1 MPSTVGK
8 INGQMLE
15 NNLLRNGVDLAFD
28 TDLIYLDV
36 DNGRIGINT
45 DTPFRP
51 LLVNGTLSSTNVLVD
66 TGTISNF
73 SFALNTITN
82 DASEILIS
90 ATGAGATII
99 AGGLITDGIS
109 IDANGIRSLRSN
121 EDIDL
126 TPAGAGEIKL
136 LTNTE
141 VTGAVHVTGNVTFD
155 GNIVFGNNNLDSVS
169 LSADISSDINPDLSS
184 TYNLGSSIKNW
195 SELHTNLVNG
205 IAYTTGGAFVN
216 GIDLGLRQGN
226 IWYVAVNGSYDNVG
240 DHPNGPFDTVEKALS
255 VATAG
260 DTVYIYPGTYYELL
274 PLTVP
279 AGVTVKGSSI
289 RDVTIKPDT
298 SSGGENVFL
307 LNGETTIE
315 DLTVA
320 DFFYDSIND
329 TGYAF
334 RFAPNFTV
342 TSRSPYIRNVSVITK
357 GSVTSLSDPLGF
369 LTGDAGKGALVD
381 GSVALSTSKE
391 ASMLFSSVTFI
402 TPGVNALTMTNGVRV
417 EWLNSFTYF
426 ALRGLYATQGTGR
439 VTQDGSTLRYGAEV
453 RSISSANVY
462 GTYGAVADGADT
474 LMYLIAHNFGYIG
487 TDADNKNDPSLVIET
502 NQIVELN
509 SGVIYY
515 DSVDQQGDFKVGSV
529 FKVEQS
535 TGKIIF
541 QSIQLNNS
549 NLILT
554 NGPDTTYIDAFEVD
568 TGNISIGGN
577 TIQSNA
583 GGITLTAANNDLDL
597 TLNLTVDQSLTVE
610 QLVTLNKDVTIGNAA
625 TDTVY
630 FNANV
635 NSNILPKT
643 NNLDLGINANRWKTL
658 YTTQATFDDIL
669 INTNFISTT
678 LSNSNLELAATGI
691 GVIRIDALDIS
702 SNTISST
709 ATNADININPNG
721 TGKIQL
727 LKNTDITGNLGVTG
741 NITLGG
747 SIQLGDAIIDSIDPV
762 GKIGSDLIPNITGIY
777 DVGSTTKTWLTMFVS
792 ELITDDIL
800 INTNFISTTLSNSNL
815 ELRANG
821 TGAVRVDTLD
831 FKSNAISSNSTN
843 ADININPNGTGKI
856 QLLKNTDITG
866 NLGVTGN
873 ITVGGNIQLGDA
885 IIDSIDPVGKIG
897 SNLIPNTT
905 GIYDIGSTT
914 KVWRNLFMS
923 NLVTD
928 DIEIND
934 NYIRTTASNSNL
946 ELRAN
951 GTGVINIIDSLS
963 VVQNLTINN
972 ATNLKNTVVTGNL
985 TTNDLLTI
993 TNNLTATGFAYGD
1006 IVFADNYITTTQ
1018 SNSSLELRANGTGNV
1033 VFDNVLQITNSTISN
1048 SLTSGTEADRSI
1060 IFNPISGKSVAIQS
1074 TKALLLPI
1082 GNNTNRTLTTNGEIR
1097 YNNTSSTFEGKI
1109 TGRNI
1114 SLYNLF
1120 DTDGNTGISPELTPG
1135 ANDDTIRMYTNGVLS
1150 ATITAQ
1156 AATFNR
1162 IIVDEIDIN
1171 NNIISTINSNA
1182 DLELERSGSGTVKI
1196 KDSISITDNIITN
1209 ITIDAVTQIVST
1221 GNGYVKFV
1229 GTGAIRIP
1237 HGLTGQQPVTA
1248 PIGATRFNTTTFT
1261 QEVYNGTAWISA
1273 AGTGGDTVTAEDME
1287 LISDLYG
1294 LLFG

>member
-1 MPSTVGK
+1 MSSTVGK

-66 TGTISNF
+66 TGTISDF

-90 ATGAGATII
+90 ATGAGATIT
-99 AGGLITDGIS
+99 AGGIATDGIS
-109 IDANGIRSLRSN
+109 IDADGIKSLRSN

-141 VTGAVHVTGNVTFD
+141 VNGSVHVTGNVTFD

-169 LSADISSDINPDLSS
+169 LSADINSDINPDLSS
-184 TYNLGSSIKNW
+184 TYNLGSSTKNW

-226 IWYVAVNGSYDNVG
+226 IWYVATNGSYDNVG

-274 PLTVP
+274 PLIVP

-298 SSGGENVFL
+298 SSGSENVFL
-307 LNGETTIE
+307 LNGETTVE

-426 ALRGLYATQGTGR
+426 ALRGLYAIRGTGR

-474 LMYLIAHNFGYIG
+474 LMYLISHNFGYIG

-502 NQIVELN
+502 NQVVELN

-583 GGITLTAANNDLDL
+583 GGITLTAANNDLDV
-597 TLNLTVDQSLTVE
+597 TSNLTVDQSLTVE

-625 TDTVY
+625 TDPVY

-691 GVIRIDALDIS
+691 GVIRIDALDVS
-702 SNTISST
+702 SNVIAST
-709 ATNADININPNG
+709 
-721 TGKIQL
+721 
-727 LKNTDITGNLGVTG
+727 
-741 NITLGG
+741 
-747 SIQLGDAIIDSIDPV
+747 
-762 GKIGSDLIPNITGIY
+762 
-777 DVGSTTKTWLTMFVS
+777 
-792 ELITDDIL
+792 
-800 INTNFISTTLSNSNL
+800 
-815 ELRANG
+815 
-821 TGAVRVDTLD
+821 
-831 FKSNAISSNSTN
+831 STN

-856 QLLKNTDITG
+856 QLLKDTDITG
-866 NLGVTGN
+866 NLSVTGN
-873 ITVGGNIQLGDA
+873 INVGGNIQLGDV

-897 SNLIPNTT
+897 SDLMPNIT
-905 GIYDIGSTT
+905 GSYDIGSLT
-914 KVWRNLFMS
+914 KTWRNLFMS
-923 NLVTD
+923 NLVVD
-928 DIEIND
+928 DIEVND
-934 NYIRTTASNSNL
+934 NYIRSTVSNSDL

-951 GTGVINIIDSLS
+951 GTGIINITDSVS
-963 VVQNLTINN
+963 VVQNLTVNGL
-972 ATNLKNTVVTGNL
+972 TNLKNTNIDG
-985 TTNDLLTI
+985 LLTASAGLFI
-993 TNNLTATGFAYGD
+993 TNNISASTFITDD
-1006 IVFADNYITTTQ
+1006 IIFDENYFTTTL
-1018 SNSSLELRANGTGNV
+1018 SNSNLELRANGTGNV
-1033 VFDNVLQITNSTISN
+1033 VFDNVLQIYGSTISN
-1048 SLTSGTEADRSI
+1048 SVISGTEADRSI
-1060 IFNPISGKSVAIQS
+1060 IFNPVSGKSVAVLS
-1074 TKALLLPI
+1074 TKALQLPI
-1082 GNNTNRTLTTNGEIR
+1082 GNNTNRTLVTDGEIR
-1097 YNNTSSTFEGKI
+1097 YNNSSSTFEGKI

-1135 ANDDTIRMYTNGVLS
+1135 ANDNTIRMYANNVLS

-1162 IIVDEIDIN
+1162 ITVDEIDIN
-1171 NNIISTINSNA
+1171 NNVIGTINSNA
-1182 DLELERSGSGTVKI
+1182 DLELERSGSGILNI
-1196 KDSISITDNIITN
+1196 KDSFNITDNIITN
-1209 ITIDAVTQIVST
+1209 ITLDAVTQIVST

-1237 HGLTGQQPVTA
+1237 HGLTGQQPLTA
-1248 PIGATRFNTTTFT
+1248 PIGATRYNITTNV

-1273 AGTGGDTVTAEDME
+1273 AGTGVDVVSAEDME

>member
-1 MPSTVGK
+1 MSSTVGK
-8 INGQMLE
+8 INGQVLE

-66 TGTISNF
+66 TGTISDF

-90 ATGAGATII
+90 ATGPGATII
-99 AGGLITDGIS
+99 AGGIKTDGIS
-109 IDANGIRSLRSN
+109 IDADGIKSLRSN

-169 LSADISSDINPDLSS
+169 LSADINSDITPDLSS
-184 TYNLGSSIKNW
+184 TYNLGSPTKNW

-279 AGVTVKGSSI
+279 AGVTVKGASI
-289 RDVTIKPDT
+289 RNVTIKPDT

-307 LNGETTIE
+307 LNGETTVE

-320 DFFYDSIND
+320 DFFYDNIND

-342 TSRSPYIRNVSVITK
+342 TSRSPYIKNVSVITK
-357 GSVTSLSDPLGF
+357 GSVVSLSDPLGF
-369 LTGDAGKGALVD
+369 LAGDAGKGALVD
-381 GSVALSTSKE
+381 GSVALLTSNE

-417 EWLNSFTYF
+417 EWLNSFTYY
-426 ALRGLYATQGTGR
+426 ALRGLYATRGTGR
-439 VTQDGSTLRYGAEV
+439 ITQDGSTLRYGAEV

-487 TDADNKNDPSLVIET
+487 ANADNKNDPSLVIET
-502 NQIVELN
+502 NQVVELN
-509 SGVIYY
+509 SGIIYF
-515 DSVDQQGDFKVGSV
+515 DSVDQKGDFNVGSV
-529 FKVEQS
+529 FKVEQL

-541 QSIQLNNS
+541 QSIQFNNS
-549 NLILT
+549 NLTLT
-554 NGPDTTYIDAFEVD
+554 NGPNTTYIDAFEVD

-577 TIQSNA
+577 TILSNA
-583 GGITLTAANNDLDL
+583 GGITLTAANNDLDV
-597 TLNLTVDQSLTVE
+597 TSNLTVDQSLTVE
-610 QLVTLNKDVTIGNAA
+610 QLVTLDKNVTIGNSSS
-625 TDTVY
+625 DTVY
-630 FNANV
+630 FNASV
-635 NSNILPKT
+635 NSNILPSA
-643 NNLDLGINANRWKTL
+643 NNFDLGSTANRWKTL
-658 YTTQATFDDIL
+658 YSTQATFDDIL

-678 LSNSNLELAATGI
+678 QSNSNLEFGATGT

-727 LKNTDITGNLGVTG
+727 LKNTDITGNLVVTG
-741 NITLGG
+741 NINVGG
-747 SIQLGDAIIDSIDPV
+747 NIQLGDVIIDSIDPV
-762 GKIGSDLIPNITGIY
+762 GKIGSDLMPNITGSY
-777 DVGSTTKTWLTMFVS
+777 DIGSLTKTWRNLLMSNLVV
-792 ELITDDIL
+792 DDIEVNDNY
-800 INTNFISTTLSNSNL
+800 IRSTALNSDL

-821 TGAVRVDTLD
+821 TG
-831 FKSNAISSNSTN
+831 I
-843 ADININPNGTGKI
+843 INI
-856 QLLKNTDITG
+856 TDS
-866 NLGVTGN
+866 
-873 ITVGGNIQLGDA
+873 A
-885 IIDSIDPVGKIG
+885 
-897 SNLIPNTT
+897 
-905 GIYDIGSTT
+905 
-914 KVWRNLFMS
+914 
-923 NLVTD
+923 
-928 DIEIND
+928 
-934 NYIRTTASNSNL
+934 
-946 ELRAN
+946 
-951 GTGVINIIDSLS
+951 S
-963 VVQNLTINN
+963 VVQNLTVNGL
-972 ATNLKNTVVTGNL
+972 TNLKNTNIDG
-985 TTNDLLTI
+985 LLTASAGLFI
-993 TNNLTATGFAYGD
+993 TNNISASTFITDD
-1006 IVFADNYITTTQ
+1006 IIFDENYFTTTL
-1018 SNSSLELRANGTGNV
+1018 SNSNLELRANGTGNV
-1033 VFDNVLQITNSTISN
+1033 VFDNVLQITGSTISN
-1048 SLTSGTEADRSI
+1048 SLMSGSEANRSI

-1074 TKALLLPI
+1074 TKALQLPI

-1135 ANDDTIRMYTNGVLS
+1135 ANDNTIRMYANNILS

-1162 IIVDEIDIN
+1162 IMVDEIDIN
-1171 NNIISTINSNA
+1171 NNVIGTMNSNA
-1182 DLELERSGSGTVKI
+1182 DLELERSGTGVVNI
-1196 KDSISITDNIITN
+1196 KNSINITDNSITN
-1209 ITIDAVTQIVST
+1209 TTIDAVTQIVST

-1248 PIGATRFNTTTFT
+1248 PIGATRYNTTTFT

-1273 AGTGGDTVTAEDME
+1273 AGTGVDVVSAEDME
-1287 LISDLYG
+1287 LISDLFG
-1294 LLFG
+1294 LVFG

>member
-1 MPSTVGK
+1 MSSTVGK

-66 TGTISNF
+66 TGTISDF

-90 ATGAGATII
+90 ATGAGATIT
-99 AGGLITDGIS
+99 AGGIATDGIS
-109 IDANGIRSLRSN
+109 IDADGIKSLRSN

-169 LSADISSDINPDLSS
+169 LSADINSDINPDLSS
-184 TYNLGSSIKNW
+184 TYNLGSSTKNW

-226 IWYVAVNGSYDNVG
+226 IWYVATNGSYDNVG

-255 VATAG
+255 VATVG
-260 DTVYIYPGTYYELL
+260 DTVYIYPGIYYELL
-274 PLTVP
+274 PLTIP

-307 LNGETTIE
+307 LNGETTVE

-474 LMYLIAHNFGYIG
+474 LMYLISHNFGYIG

-502 NQIVELN
+502 NQVVELN

-583 GGITLTAANNDLDL
+583 GGITLTAANNDLDV
-597 TLNLTVDQSLTVE
+597 TSNLTVDQSLTVE

-691 GVIRIDALDIS
+691 GVIRIDALDVS
-702 SNTISST
+702 SNVIAST
-709 ATNADININPNG
+709 
-721 TGKIQL
+721 
-727 LKNTDITGNLGVTG
+727 
-741 NITLGG
+741 
-747 SIQLGDAIIDSIDPV
+747 
-762 GKIGSDLIPNITGIY
+762 
-777 DVGSTTKTWLTMFVS
+777 
-792 ELITDDIL
+792 
-800 INTNFISTTLSNSNL
+800 
-815 ELRANG
+815 
-821 TGAVRVDTLD
+821 
-831 FKSNAISSNSTN
+831 STN

-856 QLLKNTDITG
+856 QLLKDTDITG
-866 NLGVTGN
+866 NLSVTGN
-873 ITVGGNIQLGDA
+873 INVGGNIQLGDV

-897 SNLIPNTT
+897 SDLMPNIT
-905 GIYDIGSTT
+905 GSYDIGSLT
-914 KVWRNLFMS
+914 KTWRNLFMS
-923 NLVTD
+923 NLVVD
-928 DIEIND
+928 DIEVND
-934 NYIRTTASNSNL
+934 NYIRSTVSNSDL

-951 GTGVINIIDSLS
+951 GTGIINITDSVS
-963 VVQNLTINN
+963 VVQNLTVNGL
-972 ATNLKNTVVTGNL
+972 TNLKNTNIDG
-985 TTNDLLTI
+985 LLTASAGLFI
-993 TNNLTATGFAYGD
+993 TNNISASTFITDD
-1006 IVFADNYITTTQ
+1006 IIFDENYFTTTL
-1018 SNSSLELRANGTGNV
+1018 SNSNLELRANGTGNV
-1033 VFDNVLQITNSTISN
+1033 VFDNVLQISGSTISN
-1048 SLTSGTEADRSI
+1048 SVISGTEADRSI
-1060 IFNPISGKSVAIQS
+1060 IFNPVSGKSVAVLS
-1074 TKALLLPI
+1074 TKALQLPI
-1082 GNNTNRTLTTNGEIR
+1082 GNNTNRTLVTDGEIR
-1097 YNNTSSTFEGKI
+1097 YNNSSSTFEGKI

-1135 ANDDTIRMYTNGVLS
+1135 ANDNTIRMYANNVLS

-1162 IIVDEIDIN
+1162 ITVDEIDIN
-1171 NNIISTINSNA
+1171 NNVIGTINSNA
-1182 DLELERSGSGTVKI
+1182 DLELERSGSGILNI
-1196 KDSISITDNIITN
+1196 KDSFNITDNIITN
-1209 ITIDAVTQIVST
+1209 ITLDAVTQIVST

-1237 HGLTGQQPVTA
+1237 HGLTGQQPLTA
-1248 PIGATRFNTTTFT
+1248 PIGATRYNITTNV

-1273 AGTGGDTVTAEDME
+1273 AGTGVDVVSAEDME

>member
-1 MPSTVGK
+1 
-8 INGQMLE
+8 MLE

-66 TGTISNF
+66 TGTISDF

-90 ATGAGATII
+90 ATGAGATIT
-99 AGGLITDGIS
+99 AGGIATDGIS
-109 IDANGIRSLRSN
+109 IDADGIKSLRSN

-169 LSADISSDINPDLSS
+169 LSADINSDINPDLSS
-184 TYNLGSSIKNW
+184 TYNLGSSTKNW

-226 IWYVAVNGSYDNVG
+226 IWYVATNGSYDNVG

-255 VATAG
+255 VATVG
-260 DTVYIYPGTYYELL
+260 DTVYIYPGIYYELL
-274 PLTVP
+274 PLTIP

-307 LNGETTIE
+307 LNGETTVE

-474 LMYLIAHNFGYIG
+474 LMYLISHNFGYIG

-502 NQIVELN
+502 NQVVELN

-583 GGITLTAANNDLDL
+583 GGITLTAANNDLDV
-597 TLNLTVDQSLTVE
+597 TSNLTVDQSLTVE

-691 GVIRIDALDIS
+691 GVIRIDALDVS
-702 SNTISST
+702 SNVIAST
-709 ATNADININPNG
+709 
-721 TGKIQL
+721 
-727 LKNTDITGNLGVTG
+727 
-741 NITLGG
+741 
-747 SIQLGDAIIDSIDPV
+747 
-762 GKIGSDLIPNITGIY
+762 
-777 DVGSTTKTWLTMFVS
+777 
-792 ELITDDIL
+792 
-800 INTNFISTTLSNSNL
+800 
-815 ELRANG
+815 
-821 TGAVRVDTLD
+821 
-831 FKSNAISSNSTN
+831 STN

-856 QLLKNTDITG
+856 QLLKDTDITG
-866 NLGVTGN
+866 NLSVTGN
-873 ITVGGNIQLGDA
+873 INVGGNIQLGDV

-897 SNLIPNTT
+897 SDLMPNIT
-905 GIYDIGSTT
+905 GSYDIGSLT
-914 KVWRNLFMS
+914 KTWRNLFMS
-923 NLVTD
+923 NLVVD
-928 DIEIND
+928 DIEVND
-934 NYIRTTASNSNL
+934 NYIRSTVSNSDL

-951 GTGVINIIDSLS
+951 GTGIINITDSVS
-963 VVQNLTINN
+963 VVQNLTVNGL
-972 ATNLKNTVVTGNL
+972 TNLKNTNIDG
-985 TTNDLLTI
+985 LLTASAGLFI
-993 TNNLTATGFAYGD
+993 TNNISASTFITDD
-1006 IVFADNYITTTQ
+1006 IIFDENYFTTTL
-1018 SNSSLELRANGTGNV
+1018 SNSNLELRANGTGNV
-1033 VFDNVLQITNSTISN
+1033 VFDNVLQIYGSTISN
-1048 SLTSGTEADRSI
+1048 SVISGTEADRSI
-1060 IFNPISGKSVAIQS
+1060 IFNPVSGKSVAVLS
-1074 TKALLLPI
+1074 TKALQLPI
-1082 GNNTNRTLTTNGEIR
+1082 GNNTNRTLVTDGEIR
-1097 YNNTSSTFEGKI
+1097 YNNSSSTFEGKI

-1135 ANDDTIRMYTNGVLS
+1135 ANDNTIRMYANNVLS

-1162 IIVDEIDIN
+1162 ITVDEIDIN
-1171 NNIISTINSNA
+1171 NNVIGTINSNA
-1182 DLELERSGSGTVKI
+1182 DLELERSGSGILNI
-1196 KDSISITDNIITN
+1196 KDSFNITDNIITN
-1209 ITIDAVTQIVST
+1209 ITLDAVTQIVST

-1237 HGLTGQQPVTA
+1237 HGLTGQQPLTA
-1248 PIGATRFNTTTFT
+1248 PIGATRYNITTNV

-1273 AGTGGDTVTAEDME
+1273 AGTGVDVVSAEDME

>member
-66 TGTISNF
+66 TGTISDF

-90 ATGAGATII
+90 ATGPGATII
-99 AGGLITDGIS
+99 AGGIKTDGIS
-109 IDANGIRSLRSN
+109 IDADGIKSLRSN

-184 TYNLGSSIKNW
+184 TYNLGSPTKKW

-205 IAYTTGGAFVN
+205 AVYASGGAFVN

-298 SSGGENVFL
+298 SSDSENVFL
-307 LNGETTIE
+307 LNGETTVE

-334 RFAPNFTV
+334 SFAPGFIV
-342 TSRSPYIRNVSVITK
+342 TSRSPYVRNITVITT
-357 GSVTSLSDPLGF
+357 GSITSGTDPRGF
-369 LTGDAGKGALVD
+369 AAGDAGKGAKVD
-381 GSVALSTSKE
+381 GSLALAGTNE
-391 ASMLFSSVTFI
+391 ASMLFHSCTFI
-402 TPGVNALTMTNGVRV
+402 TPGVDAITMTNGVRI
-417 EWLNSFTYF
+417 EWLNCFTYF
-426 ALRGLYATQGTGR
+426 AERGLYAIRGTGR
-439 VTQDGSTLRYGAEV
+439 VTQDGSTLRYGAEI
-453 RSISSANVY
+453 RSIGSANVY
-462 GTYGAVADGADT
+462 GTYGAVADGVDT
-474 LMYLIAHNFGYIG
+474 LMYLISHNFAYIG
-487 TDADNKNDPSLVIET
+487 LDGDSENDPSSAIQVNEV
-502 NQIVELN
+502 VELN
-509 SGVIYY
+509 SGVVHYQT
-515 DSVDQQGDFKVGSV
+515 VDQSGNYRIGDLVTI
-529 FKVEQS
+529 EQS
-535 TGKIIF
+535 TGKII
-541 QSIQLNNS
+541 LNSVAIASTN
-549 NLILT
+549 ITVT
-554 NGPDTTYIDAFEVD
+554 NGVTSSYIDAFEIT
-568 TGNISIGGN
+568 TGNITLTGN
-577 TIQSNA
+577 TIQSNS
-583 GGITLTAANNDLDL
+583 GGITFTASNNDIDI
-597 TLNLTVDQSLTVE
+597 TSNLTVNQSLTVE
-610 QLVTLNKDVTIGNAA
+610 QLVTLNKNVTIGNSSS
-625 TDTVY
+625 DTVY
-630 FNANV
+630 FNASV
-635 NSNILPKT
+635 NSNILPSA
-643 NNLDLGINANRWKTL
+643 NNFDLGSTANRWKTL
-658 YTTQATFDDIL
+658 YSTQATFDDIL

-678 LSNSNLELAATGI
+678 QSNSNLEFGATGT

-727 LKNTDITGNLGVTG
+727 LKNTDITGNLVVTG

-747 SIQLGDAIIDSIDPV
+747 SIQLGDVIIDSIDPV
-762 GKIGSDLIPNITGIY
+762 GKIGSDLIPNITGFY
-777 DVGSTTKTWLTMFVS
+777 DIGSVVKTWRNLFMSNLLV
-792 ELITDDIL
+792 DDIE
-800 INTNFISTTLSNSNL
+800 INDNYIRSTVSNSNL

-821 TGAVRVDTLD
+821 TG
-831 FKSNAISSNSTN
+831 I
-843 ADININPNGTGKI
+843 INIP
-856 QLLKNTDITG
+856 
-866 NLGVTGN
+866 
-873 ITVGGNIQLGDA
+873 
-885 IIDSIDPVGKIG
+885 DSV
-897 SNLIPNTT
+897 
-905 GIYDIGSTT
+905 
-914 KVWRNLFMS
+914 
-923 NLVTD
+923 
-928 DIEIND
+928 
-934 NYIRTTASNSNL
+934 
-946 ELRAN
+946 
-951 GTGVINIIDSLS
+951 S
-963 VVQNLTINN
+963 VVQNLTVNGL
-972 ATNLKNTVVTGNL
+972 TNLKNTTIDGFL
-985 TTNDLLTI
+985 TAGAGLVS
-993 TNNLTATGFAYGD
+993 TNNISASTFITDD
-1006 IVFADNYITTTQ
+1006 IIFDENYITTTL

-1033 VFDNVLQITNSTISN
+1033 VFDNVLQITGSTISN
-1048 SLTSGTEADRSI
+1048 SLTSGTETNRSI

-1074 TKALLLPI
+1074 TKALQLPI

-1097 YNNTSSTFEGKI
+1097 YNNSSSTFEGKI

-1135 ANDDTIRMYTNGVLS
+1135 ANDNTIRMYASGVLS

-1162 IIVDEIDIN
+1162 IMVDEIDIN
-1171 NNIISTINSNA
+1171 NNVIGTMNSNA
-1182 DLELERSGSGTVKI
+1182 DLELERSGSGILNI
-1196 KDSISITDNIITN
+1196 KDSFNITDNIITN
-1209 ITIDAVTQIVST
+1209 ITLDAETQIVST

-1248 PIGATRFNTTTFT
+1248 PIGATRYNTTTFT

-1273 AGTGGDTVTAEDME
+1273 AGTGVDVVSAEEME

>member
-1 MPSTVGK
+1 MSSTVGK
-8 INGQMLE
+8 INGQVLE

-73 SFALNTITN
+73 SFSLNTITN
-82 DASEILIS
+82 DVNDILIS
-90 ATGAGATII
+90 ASGAGARIT
-99 AGGLITDGIS
+99 AGGISTDGIS
-109 IDANGIRSLRSN
+109 VDANGIRSLRSN

-126 TPAGAGEIKL
+126 VPAGSGQITL

-141 VTGAVHVTGNVTFD
+141 VNGSVHVTGDVTFD
-155 GNIVFGNNNLDSVS
+155 GNIVFGNNDLDSVS
-169 LSADISSDINPDLSS
+169 LSADINSNINPDQTTTYDLGAS
-184 TYNLGSSIKNW
+184 TKRW
-195 SELHTNLVNG
+195 DELRTNLVNG
-205 IAYTTGGAFVN
+205 EIYASGGAFVN
-216 GIDLGLRQGN
+216 GINLNLRQGN
-226 IWYVAVNGSYDNVG
+226 TWYVAVNGSYDNVG
-240 DHPNGPFDTVEKALS
+240 DHPNGPFDTIEKALT

-260 DTVYIYPGTYYELL
+260 DTILIYPGTYYELL

-279 AGVTVKGSSI
+279 TGVTVKGTGI
-289 RDVTIKPDT
+289 RSVTIKPDT
-298 SSGGENVFL
+298 ASTAENVFL
-307 LNGETTIE
+307 LNGETTVE
-315 DLTVA
+315 DLTVS

-334 RFAPNFTV
+334 SFAPGFTV
-342 TSRSPYIRNVSVITK
+342 TSRSPYVRNVTVITT
-357 GSVTSLSDPLGF
+357 GSITSGTDPRGF
-369 LTGDAGKGALVD
+369 AAGDAGKGAKVD
-381 GSVALSTSKE
+381 GSLALAGTNE
-391 ASMLFSSVTFI
+391 ASMLFYSCTFI
-402 TPGVNALTMTNGVRV
+402 CPGVDAITMTNGVRV
-417 EWLNSFTYF
+417 EWLNSFAYF
-426 ALRGLYATQGTGR
+426 ALRGLYATQGSLGLSNLGIR
-439 VTQDGSTLRYGAEV
+439 FGAEI
-453 RSISSANVY
+453 RAIGSANVY

-474 LMYLIAHNFGYIG
+474 LMYLISHNFGYIG
-487 TDADNKNDPSLVIET
+487 TDGDSSNDPSLVIEA
-502 NQIVELN
+502 NQVVELN

-515 DSVDQQGDFKVGSV
+515 DSVDHKGDLKVGSV
-529 FKVEQS
+529 FKVEQT

-541 QSIQLNNS
+541 QSVQLNNTS
-549 NLILT
+549 LIVT
-554 NGPDTTYIDAFEVD
+554 NGPDTTYIDAFEVT
-568 TGNISIGGN
+568 TGNITVSGN
-577 TIQSNA
+577 TIQSNT
-583 GGITLTAANNDLDL
+583 GVITLTAANNDLDV
-597 TLNLTVDQSLTVE
+597 TSNLTVDRSLTVN

-625 TDTVY
+625 TDTIY
-630 FNANV
+630 FNARI
-635 NSNILPKT
+635 NSNIIPKT

-658 YTTQATFDDIL
+658 YTAQATFDDIL

-678 LSNSNLELAATGI
+678 LSNSNLELGAVGT
-691 GVIRIDALDIS
+691 GVIRFDALDVSANSITS
-702 SNTISST
+702 AGTNT
-709 ATNADININPNG
+709 DININPNG

-747 SIQLGDAIIDSIDPV
+747 SIQIGDAIIDSIDPV
-762 GKIGSDLIPNITGIY
+762 GKIGSNLIPNTTGIY
-777 DVGSTTKTWLTMFVS
+777 DIGSTIKTWRTMFVS

-815 ELRANG
+815 ELRANS
-821 TGAVRVDTLD
+821 TGSVRIDTLD
-831 FKSNAISSNSTN
+831 FKSNTISSNTTDT
-843 ADININPNGTGKI
+843 DINIDPNGTGKI

-866 NLGVTGN
+866 NLGVTGD
-873 ITVGGNIQLGDA
+873 ITVGGNIQLGDVT
-885 IIDSIDPVGKIG
+885 IDSIDPIGKIG

-905 GIYDIGSTT
+905 GTYDIGSTT

-951 GTGVINIIDSLS
+951 GTGVINITDSLS
-963 VVQNLTINN
+963 VVQNLTINST
-972 ATNLKNTVVTGNL
+972 TNLKNTVVSGNL

-1048 SLTSGTEADRSI
+1048 SVISGTESDRSI
-1060 IFNPISGKSVAIQS
+1060 IFNPVSGKSVAVQS
-1074 TKALLLPI
+1074 TKALQLPI
-1082 GNNTNRTLTTNGEIR
+1082 GNNTDRTLTNNGEIR

-1135 ANDDTIRMYTNGVLS
+1135 ANDDTIRMYANGVLS

-1182 DLELERSGSGTVKI
+1182 DLELERSGSGIVNI

-1209 ITIDAVTQIVST
+1209 TTIDAVTQIVST

-1248 PIGATRFNTTTFT
+1248 PIGATRYNTTTFT

-1273 AGTGGDTVTAEDME
+1273 AGTGVDVVSAEEME

>member
-90 ATGAGATII
+90 ATGPGATIT
-99 AGGLITDGIS
+99 AGGIATDGIS

-169 LSADISSDINPDLSS
+169 LSADINSDINPNLSS
-184 TYNLGSSIKNW
+184 TYNLGSSTKNW

-226 IWYVAVNGSYDNVG
+226 IWYVATNGSYDNVG

-255 VATAG
+255 VATVG
-260 DTVYIYPGTYYELL
+260 DTVYIYPGIYYELL
-274 PLTVP
+274 PLTIP

-307 LNGETTIE
+307 LNGETTVE

-381 GSVALSTSKE
+381 GSVALLTSKE

-502 NQIVELN
+502 NQVVELN

-549 NLILT
+549 NLTLT

-583 GGITLTAANNDLDL
+583 GGITLTAANNDLDV
-597 TLNLTVDQSLTVE
+597 TSNLTVDQSLTVE

-635 NSNILPKT
+635 NSNIHPKT

-658 YTTQATFDDIL
+658 YTTQTTFDDIL

-727 LKNTDITGNLGVTG
+727 LKNTDITGNLGVT
-741 NITLGG
+741 
-747 SIQLGDAIIDSIDPV
+747 S
-762 GKIGSDLIPNITGIY
+762 
-777 DVGSTTKTWLTMFVS
+777 
-792 ELITDDIL
+792 
-800 INTNFISTTLSNSNL
+800 
-815 ELRANG
+815 
-821 TGAVRVDTLD
+821 
-831 FKSNAISSNSTN
+831 
-843 ADININPNGTGKI
+843 
-856 QLLKNTDITG
+856 
-866 NLGVTGN
+866 N

-951 GTGVINIIDSLS
+951 GTGVINITDSLS

-1074 TKALLLPI
+1074 TKALQLPI

>member
-1 MPSTVGK
+1 MSSTVGK

-66 TGTISNF
+66 TGTISDF

-90 ATGAGATII
+90 ATGAGATIT
-99 AGGLITDGIS
+99 AGGIATDGIS
-109 IDANGIRSLRSN
+109 IDADGIKSLRSN

-155 GNIVFGNNNLDSVS
+155 GNIIFGNNNLDSVS
-169 LSADISSDINPDLSS
+169 LSADISSDITPDLSS
-184 TYNLGSSIKNW
+184 TYNLGSPTKNW
-195 SELHTNLVNG
+195 SEIHTNLVNG

-226 IWYVAVNGSYDNVG
+226 IWYVATNGSYDNVG

-274 PLTVP
+274 PLIVP

-298 SSGGENVFL
+298 SSGSENVFL
-307 LNGETTIE
+307 LNGETTVE

-426 ALRGLYATQGTGR
+426 ALRGLYAIRGTGR

-474 LMYLIAHNFGYIG
+474 LMYLISHNFGYIG

-502 NQIVELN
+502 NQVVELN

-583 GGITLTAANNDLDL
+583 GGITLTAANNDLDV
-597 TLNLTVDQSLTVE
+597 TSNLTVDQSLTVE

-691 GVIRIDALDIS
+691 GVIRIDALDVS
-702 SNTISST
+702 SNVIAST
-709 ATNADININPNG
+709 
-721 TGKIQL
+721 
-727 LKNTDITGNLGVTG
+727 
-741 NITLGG
+741 
-747 SIQLGDAIIDSIDPV
+747 
-762 GKIGSDLIPNITGIY
+762 
-777 DVGSTTKTWLTMFVS
+777 
-792 ELITDDIL
+792 
-800 INTNFISTTLSNSNL
+800 
-815 ELRANG
+815 
-821 TGAVRVDTLD
+821 
-831 FKSNAISSNSTN
+831 STN

-856 QLLKNTDITG
+856 QLLKDTDITG
-866 NLGVTGN
+866 NLSVTGN
-873 ITVGGNIQLGDA
+873 ITVGGNIQLGDV

-897 SNLIPNTT
+897 SDLMPNIT
-905 GIYDIGSTT
+905 GSYDIGSLT
-914 KVWRNLFMS
+914 KTWRNLFMS
-923 NLVTD
+923 NLVVD
-928 DIEIND
+928 DIEVND
-934 NYIRTTASNSNL
+934 NYIRSTVSNSDL

-951 GTGVINIIDSLS
+951 GTGIINITDSVS
-963 VVQNLTINN
+963 VVQNLTVNGL
-972 ATNLKNTVVTGNL
+972 TNLKNTNIDG
-985 TTNDLLTI
+985 LLTASAGLFI
-993 TNNLTATGFAYGD
+993 TNNISASTFITDD
-1006 IVFADNYITTTQ
+1006 IIFDENYFTTTL
-1018 SNSSLELRANGTGNV
+1018 SNSNLELRANGTGNV
-1033 VFDNVLQITNSTISN
+1033 VFDNVLQIYGSTISN
-1048 SLTSGTEADRSI
+1048 SVISGTEADRSI
-1060 IFNPISGKSVAIQS
+1060 IFNPVSGKSVAVLS
-1074 TKALLLPI
+1074 TKALQLPI
-1082 GNNTNRTLTTNGEIR
+1082 GNNTNRTLVTDGEIR
-1097 YNNTSSTFEGKI
+1097 YNNSSSTFEGKI

-1135 ANDDTIRMYTNGVLS
+1135 ANDNTIRMYANNVLS

-1162 IIVDEIDIN
+1162 ITVDEIDIN
-1171 NNIISTINSNA
+1171 NNVIGTINSNA
-1182 DLELERSGSGTVKI
+1182 DLELERSGSGILNI
-1196 KDSISITDNIITN
+1196 KDSFNITDNIITN
-1209 ITIDAVTQIVST
+1209 ITLDAVTQIVST

-1237 HGLTGQQPVTA
+1237 HGLTGQQPLTA
-1248 PIGATRFNTTTFT
+1248 PIGATRYNITTNV

-1273 AGTGGDTVTAEDME
+1273 AGTGVDVVSAEDME

>member
-51 LLVNGTLSSTNVLVD
+51 LLVNGTLSSTNILVD
-66 TGTISNF
+66 TGTISDF

-82 DASEILIS
+82 NASEILIS
-90 ATGAGATII
+90 ATGPGATII
-99 AGGLITDGIS
+99 AGGIKTDSIS
-109 IDANGIRSLRSN
+109 IDADGIKSLRSN

-184 TYNLGSSIKNW
+184 TYNLGSPTKNW

-205 IAYTTGGAFVN
+205 VAYTTGGAFVN

-298 SSGGENVFL
+298 SSDSENVFL
-307 LNGETTIE
+307 LSGETTVE

-426 ALRGLYATQGTGR
+426 ALRGLYATRGTGR
-439 VTQDGSTLRYGAEV
+439 LTQDGSTLRYGAEI

-474 LMYLIAHNFGYIG
+474 LMYLIGHNFAYIG
-487 TDADNKNDPSLVIET
+487 AGKDVTNDPSLNIAANET
-502 NQIVELN
+502 VEIAA
-509 SGVIYY
+509 GKIYY
-515 DSVDQQGDFKVGSV
+515 QSLDNKGNFKVGDAFGVSFETGLVTINGVSV
-529 FKVEQS
+529 SAGGVS
-535 TGKIIF
+535 
-541 QSIQLNNS
+541 SINFAAG
-549 NLILT
+549 T
-554 NGPDTTYIDAFEVD
+554 DETVIDAFEVD

-577 TIQSNA
+577 TILSNA
-583 GGITLTAANNDLDL
+583 SGITLTAANNDLDV
-597 TLNLTVDQSLTVE
+597 TSNLTVDQSLTVE
-610 QLVTLNKDVTIGNAA
+610 QLVTLDKNVTIGNSSS
-625 TDTVY
+625 DTVY
-630 FNANV
+630 FNASV
-635 NSNILPKT
+635 NSNIFPSA
-643 NNLDLGINANRWKTL
+643 NNFDLGSNTNRWKTL
-658 YTTQATFDDIL
+658 YSTQATFDDIL

-678 LSNSNLELAATGI
+678 QSNSNLEFGATGT

-727 LKNTDITGNLGVTG
+727 LKDTDITGNLGVTG

-747 SIQLGDAIIDSIDPV
+747 SIQLGDAIIDNIDPV

-777 DVGSTTKTWLTMFVS
+777 DIGSVVKTWRNLFMSNLLV
-792 ELITDDIL
+792 DDIE
-800 INTNFISTTLSNSNL
+800 INDNYIRSTVSNSNL

-821 TGAVRVDTLD
+821 TG
-831 FKSNAISSNSTN
+831 I
-843 ADININPNGTGKI
+843 INIP
-856 QLLKNTDITG
+856 
-866 NLGVTGN
+866 
-873 ITVGGNIQLGDA
+873 
-885 IIDSIDPVGKIG
+885 DSV
-897 SNLIPNTT
+897 
-905 GIYDIGSTT
+905 
-914 KVWRNLFMS
+914 
-923 NLVTD
+923 
-928 DIEIND
+928 
-934 NYIRTTASNSNL
+934 
-946 ELRAN
+946 
-951 GTGVINIIDSLS
+951 S
-963 VVQNLTINN
+963 VVQNLTVNGL
-972 ATNLKNTVVTGNL
+972 TNLKNTTIDGFL
-985 TTNDLLTI
+985 TAGAGLVS
-993 TNNLTATGFAYGD
+993 TNNISASTFITDD
-1006 IVFADNYITTTQ
+1006 IIFDENYITTTL

-1033 VFDNVLQITNSTISN
+1033 VFDNVLQITGSTISN
-1048 SLTSGTEADRSI
+1048 SLTSGTETNRSI

-1074 TKALLLPI
+1074 TKALQLPI

-1097 YNNTSSTFEGKI
+1097 YNNSSSTFEGKI

-1135 ANDDTIRMYTNGVLS
+1135 ANDNTIRMYASGVLS

-1162 IIVDEIDIN
+1162 IMVDEIDIN
-1171 NNIISTINSNA
+1171 NNVIGTMNSNA
-1182 DLELERSGSGTVKI
+1182 DLELERSGSGILNI
-1196 KDSISITDNIITN
+1196 KDSFNITDNIITN
-1209 ITIDAVTQIVST
+1209 ITLDAETQIVST

-1248 PIGATRFNTTTFT
+1248 PIGATRYNTTTFT

-1273 AGTGGDTVTAEDME
+1273 AGTGVDIVSAEEME